1 MDPEQP
7 MRCGE
12 LRIFI
17 HLQHSPPN
25 DTEEAQAEAESAPA
39 IWLGYSDTHL
49 FTSSLF
55 PARDSAER
63 DEDSIIGKPAY
74 QAVWQSDERR
84 DVTYSRDIIK
94 PTGFI
99 YGHVQTIGS
108 DNKTAYLTLD
118 EEFVNSEQFSRGR
131 WSTLF

>member
-1 MDPEQP
+1 

-25 DTEEAQAEAESAPA
+25 ETEEAKAEAESAPA
-39 IWLGYSDTHL
+39 IWLGFSDTHI

-55 PARDSAER
+55 PARDSIDR
-63 DEDSIIGKPAY
+63 EDSIIGKPAY
-74 QAVWQSDERR
+74 QAVWQSSERC
-84 DVTYSRDIIK
+84 DITYSRDIIK
-94 PTGFI
+94 TTGFI
-99 YGHVQTIGS
+99 YGYVQSIGS
-108 DNKTAYLTLD
+108 DNKTVYLTLND
-118 EEFVNSEQFSRGR
+118 EFVNSEQFSRGR